1 MSMLSSPAALPDED
15 IAHHGDVL
23 VVGGGLHGCAIA
35 RDLAGR
41 GWRVLLCEQD
51 DLAAHAS
58 GATGKL
64 VHGGLRELARLD
76 LGGVKRALLE
86 RHRLLHAAPHLLTPV
101 RLVMPHDDGMR
112 TAALI
117 RLGLW
122 WHDQLAAGSGLTP
135 SEAVSLRRSRLG
147 ALLQPEWSRAFV
159 YTEVMADDA
168 RLAVLC
174 ARDAAE
180 QGALVLTRT
189 RCEQAAPKDGGWR
202 ATLARRDPVDGQVV
216 RRLQVQVR
224 AIVNAGGAWAPGVLS
239 EVLRLPPAAG
249 ARKSGEPAGLT
260 WLRGAHIVVPRCV
273 EPDHGCVFHTRAG
286 RFVFALPYER
296 HFTLIGAAEQAHD
309 AGPDAVSVSPE
320 DPRQLCDEVGRYL
333 TRPPRPEDVVWA
345 FAGLRGALQRPGRGE
360 EGALGRHQLQAH
372 VRPAPVL
379 TVWGGTLSSFRL
391 LAEQAADQVGDLLG
405 ERRLAWTAE
414 AALPGGLLGELLDKR
429 VSPELDLLA
438 FQSRL
443 RQRHPW
449 LDLPLLRRWTRAYGS
464 RVLRLLDGVRGR
476 GDLGAEVLPDLFEA
490 ELYHLR
496 RQEWAMTAEDVLWRR
511 SKLGLHATPAQREA
525 LAAWFA
531 RQHCGN
537 GQADMVWLHGATGT
551 AG

>member
-1 MSMLSSPAALPDED
+1 MLSSPAVLPDETVD
-15 IAHHGDVL
+15 HHADVL

-86 RHRLLHAAPHLLTPV
+86 RHRLLHAAPHLLSPV

-112 TAALI
+112 TASLI

-122 WHDQLAAGSGLTP
+122 WHDQLAADSGLAP
-135 SEAVSLRRSRLG
+135 SEAVGLRRSRLG
-147 ALLQPEWSRAFV
+147 ALLQPGWSRAFV
-159 YTEVMADDA
+159 YTEVMADDT

-189 RCEQAAPKDGGWR
+189 RCEQAVPREGGWR
-202 ATLARRDPVDGQVV
+202 ATLARRDPAAGQVV
-216 RRLQVQVR
+216 RRLQVQARVV
-224 AIVNAGGAWAPGVLS
+224 VNAAGAWAPGVLGD
-239 EVLRLPPAAG
+239 VLGLAPAAG
-249 ARKSGEPAGLT
+249 ALQNGEPAGWSWQRST
-260 WLRGAHIVVPRCV
+260 HMVVPRCSD
-273 EPDHGCVFHTRAG
+273 PDHGCVFHTRSG

-296 HFTLIGAAEQAHD
+296 HFTLIGAVEHAHQGALD
-309 AGPDAVSVSPE
+309 VAASAQDIGL
-320 DPRQLCDEVGRYL
+320 LCEEVGRYL
-333 TRPPRPEDVVWA
+333 IRPPRPEDVVWA
-345 FAGLRGALQRPGRGE
+345 YAGLRGSPQRSRRGE
-360 EGALGRHQLQAH
+360 EGALGRHLLQAQ

-391 LAEQAADQVGDLLG
+391 LAEQAADQVGDLLS

-429 VSPELDLLA
+429 VSPELDMLA

-525 LAAWFA
+525 LADWFA
-531 RQHCGN
+531 RQHCGT